1 VLANKMALIAGQLLY
16 VNVTAGQYTISGVL
30 SGGNALGPLTVTVPS
45 GDTVR
50 QDLVLDAP

>member
-1 VLANKMALIAGQLLY
+1 MALIAGQLLY